1 MSITK
6 INEINKK
13 LDTCPFC
20 GGKARV
26 SFRQLY
32 FMGWY
37 DDGLKKINYGCQVIC
52 NNCKA
57 RGGLATRVIISGGE
71 HIIKNKNSDI
81 LAEKALRLW
90 NRAELT
96 EYEKEV

>member
-1 MSITK
+1 MSITR

-32 FMGWY
+32 FIGWKAE
-37 DDGLKKINYGCQVIC
+37 GFKVINYGCQVIC

-57 RGGLATRVIISGGE
+57 RGGLATRVITSGGE
-71 HIIKNKNSDI
+71 HIINNKNSDI
-81 LAEKALRLW
+81 LAEKALKLW

-96 EYEKEV
+96 EYGIEV